1 MDDQYTENPIR
12 ILKGLEAVRLRPG
25 MFIGDTDTTGYHH
38 MAFEVIENAVQEAK
52 AGFCSNITVTL
63 YNEHTL
69 AVEDDGQGF
78 PIEIH
83 PYEQRSMLEVLIA
96 SLHAGCPPFNGY
108 YRVWGGL
115 HGVGLP
121 AVNGLSESFTVD
133 TYRDGIHYRVECAK
147 GVITQSLQNLGPSK
161 KRGSCVI
168 FTTDREIFGDKL
180 TFSPEIL
187 RSYLHR
193 FAYLL
198 PTARITFQDKTSNT
212 VNVFQFSDGI
222 RSWVR
227 DMYGDRT
234 TWYPIAHAVDCTEG
248 IQAEVAFQY
257 SWNDTYNVIGN
268 SNGILTTGYS
278 SEIVGFYTGLIAG
291 INECADTLGVKITAQ
306 QNVKEGDIAEALGG
320 GYFYA
325 DSEKGV
331 SDKQESQRIL
341 RQYDRGL
348 TAVVSVWV
356 PAPRYKNECGTM
368 LDNPEVRLI
377 VSRLTRKAV
386 IDSYC
391 NSNSGVVHRLMD
403 KRMR

>member
-1 MDDQYTENPIR
+1 MDDEYTENPIR

-38 MAFEVIENAVQEAK
+38 MAFEVIDNAVQEAK

-187 RSYLHR
+187 RRYLHR

-198 PTARITFQDKTSNT
+198 PSARITFQDKTSDT
-212 VNVFQFSDGI
+212 VNVFQFPDGI

-227 DMYGDRT
+227 VLNEGLAALH
-234 TWYPIAHAVDCTEG
+234 PIAYAANSAEQIQVAV
-248 IQAEVAFQY
+248 AVQY
-257 SWNDTYNVIGN
+257 HQEDTYRVIGCV
-268 SNGILTTGYS
+268 NGILTELDS
-278 SEIVGFYTGLIAG
+278 SELIGFYAGLIAG
-291 INECADTLGVKITAQ
+291 LSECSHGPGMILPD
-306 QNVKEGDIAEALGG
+306 
-320 GYFYA
+320 
-325 DSEKGV
+325 
-331 SDKQESQRIL
+331 L
-341 RQYDRGL
+341 RQLTEEEIAKALDSLDFNDDSHVEGMRKKRVCKQILNMYRRGL
-348 TAVVSVWV
+348 TAVVSVWLTQ
-356 PAPRYKNECGTM
+356 PRFMNTM
-368 LDNPEVRLI
+368 KLILHNPEVEPI
-377 VSRLTRKAV
+377 VTEATRKAV
-386 IDSYC
+386 IECRKNNPEVIRALVSK
-391 NSNSGVVHRLMD
+391 LTP
-403 KRMR
+403 